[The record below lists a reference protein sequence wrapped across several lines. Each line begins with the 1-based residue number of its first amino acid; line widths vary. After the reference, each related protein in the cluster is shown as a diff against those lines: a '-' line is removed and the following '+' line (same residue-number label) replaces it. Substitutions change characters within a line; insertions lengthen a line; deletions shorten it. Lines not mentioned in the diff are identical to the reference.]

1 MACLRVAKVFKQQTL
16 ERIPIVSPSLT
27 VLCVSEVI
35 EMNLV
40 IRGGKKILR
49 CFTCVCESVVDE
61 NDGVHCR
68 AQISTRVNTIWKVIT
83 GIFLVSDVRQC

>member
-27 VLCVSEVI
+27 VLCVSDVI

-40 IRGGKKILR
+40 IRGGKKKLKM
-49 CFTCVCESVVDE
+49 FHVYV
-61 NDGVHCR
+61 
-68 AQISTRVNTIWKVIT
+68 KV
-83 GIFLVSDVRQC
+83 L